1 MIKLRLNGKPFNPK
15 TFQDTIMKQ
24 VMEEAAEQLR
34 EKVSAIRHP
43 ETGEFP
49 TIVVT
54 ATSLDDM
61 KLHIEGS
68 PELLALVNKRLGINE
83 EEIEGSDLPTET
95 SVPKVF
101 LSYTWDDTDLAK
113 QIAETL
119 MANGIDTWWD
129 KWCISAGDSFR
140 QKIDEG
146 LEGCTHFLVLLTPNS
161 LSKPW
166 VNQEM
171 DAGLMRKLNAKSKF
185 IPVRYQ
191 VSPAQLPALLTGMLS
206 PEIVNPEA
214 DIQQLIN
221 DIHGISKKPSL
232 GSMPAAAYNSVQKTG
247 YSPAANT
254 IAKIFV
260 EDSKTARKF
269 DPQMSLA
276 RLIELTGLTKDDVVD
291 AIHELSGM
299 VTMRFEDLI
308 YPENRLFTTFD
319 SFWMDWVPADDAL
332 KLAADMLN
340 DSNFPTN
347 PAEVAKRYQW
357 SQRRLNPAIAYL
369 ADRNLIK
376 SLATVAS
383 GNWVSACIL
392 KNDETRRFVKSRS

>member
-1 MIKLRLNGKPFNPK
+1 MIKLRLNGKPFSPK
-15 TFQDTIMKQ
+15 TFQDSIMKQ
-24 VMEEAAEQLR
+24 VMEDAAEQLR
-34 EKVSAIRHP
+34 QEVGAIRHP

-49 TIVVT
+49 TIVVS

-61 KLHIEGS
+61 QLHIEGS
-68 PELLALVNKRLGINE
+68 PELLALVDQRLGMKDK
-83 EEIEGSDLPTET
+83 IEDSDLPAET

-101 LSYTWDDTDLAK
+101 LSYTWDDSDLAR

-119 MANGIDTWWD
+119 MASGIDTWWD

-146 LEGCTHFLVLLTPNS
+146 LGGCTHFLVLLTPNS

-166 VNQEM
+166 INQEM

-191 VSPAQLPALLTGMLS
+191 VSPTQLPALLTGMLS
-206 PEIVNPEA
+206 PEIVNPEV
-214 DIQQLIN
+214 DIQQLIS
-221 DIHGISKKPSL
+221 DIHGISKKPIL
-232 GSMPAAAYNSVQKTG
+232 GSSPTVLDSKVLKTG
-247 YSPAANT
+247 YSPAANK

-260 EDSKTARKF
+260 EHSQSARKF
-269 DPQMSLA
+269 DPQL
-276 RLIELTGLTKDDVVD
+276 LLPHLVELSGLTRDDVVD

-299 VTMRFEDLI
+299 ITMRFGDLT
-308 YPENRLFTTFD
+308 YPENSLFSTFD

-340 DSNFPTN
+340 DSDFPTN
-347 PAEVAKRYQW
+347 PAQIAVRYEW

-369 ADRNLIK
+369 IDRNLIK
-376 SLATVAS
+376 SHDTVTS
-383 GNWVSACIL
+383 ENWVSACIV
-392 KNDETRRFVKSRS
+392 KSDETRRFVKSRS

>member
-15 TFQDTIMKQ
+15 TFQDTIMKEA
-24 VMEEAAEQLR
+24 MEAVAEQLR
-34 EKVSAIRHP
+34 EEVSAIRHP

-49 TIVVT
+49 TIVVS

-68 PELLALVNKRLGINE
+68 PELLALVDERLGMKDK
-83 EEIEGSDLPTET
+83 IEDADLPTET

-101 LSYTWDDTDLAK
+101 LSYTWDDSDLAR

-146 LEGCTHFLVLLTPNS
+146 LEDCTHFLVLLTPNS

-166 VNQEM
+166 INQEM

-191 VSPAQLPALLTGMLS
+191 VSPTQLPALLTGMHS
-206 PEIVNPEA
+206 PEIVNPEV

-221 DIHGISKKPSL
+221 DILGISKKPVL
-232 GSMPAAAYNSVQKTG
+232 GNFPAALENKVYKTG

-260 EDSKTARKF
+260 EHSQAARKF
-269 DPQMSLA
+269 DPQMSLT
-276 RLIELTGLTKDDVVD
+276 RLIQLSRLTNDDVVD

-299 VTMRFEDLI
+299 VTMRFADLI
-308 YPENRLFTTFD
+308 YPENRLFTIFD

-340 DSNFPTN
+340 DADFPTN
-347 PAEVAKRYQW
+347 PAQIAVRYEW

-369 ADRNLIK
+369 IDRNLIK
-376 SLATVAS
+376 SHDTVAS
-383 GNWVSACIL
+383 ENWVSACII
-392 KNDETRRFVKSRS
+392 KSDETRRFVKSRA